1 VGEWTFKLRLA
12 RNEASWAATDYPKGT
27 MGLEA
32 ECTVRLGRKKHTG
45 TAMLDAESLAFRG
58 DIELKLAF
66 EAIRSVHV
74 EGDELVAASGDQEAR
89 FELGKS
95 VAERWT
101 KLIKIP
107 RELFEKL
114 EVGPSSH
121 VAVVDI
127 ADPVLITGLRERT
140 ASVSEGRVAPGTP
153 VIFFGAETRDAL
165 RKILLL
171 RARLTDTGVLWLV
184 LPKGPKAIAE
194 ADVIHAVREASLV
207 ETKVVPVSRTHV
219 ARKCVI
225 PPEFQ
230 GKPARRP
237 PIVSLPPPAPKA
249 SSTDERAAAKK

>member
-1 VGEWTFKLRLA
+1 VFGLRLA
-12 RNEASWAATDYPKGT
+12 RNEASWAAADYPKGT

-32 ECTVRLGRKKHTG
+32 ECTLRLGRKKHTG
-45 TAMLDAESLAFRG
+45 TAVLDAESLMFRG

-66 EAIRSVHV
+66 ESIRSVHV
-74 EGDELVAASGDQEAR
+74 EGDELVASSAEQETR
-89 FELGKS
+89 FELGKT

-101 KLIKIP
+101 KLIKLP
-107 RELFEKL
+107 KELFEKL
-114 EVGPSSH
+114 EVLPSSN

-127 ADPVLITGLRERT
+127 SDPLLVTGLRERT

-153 VIFFGAETRDAL
+153 VIFFQADTRDAL
-165 RKILLL
+165 RKLLLL
-171 RARLTDTGVLWLV
+171 RARMTETGVLWLV

-207 ETKVVPVSRTHV
+207 ETKTVSISRAHV

-230 GKPARRP
+230 GKPVRRP
-237 PIVSLPPPAPKA
+237 PIVSLPPPPPDALGVVENV
-249 SSTDERAAAKK
+249 TAKK

>member
-1 VGEWTFKLRLA
+1 
-12 RNEASWAATDYPKGT
+12 

-32 ECTVRLGRKKHTG
+32 ECTLRLGRKKHTG
-45 TAMLDAESLAFRG
+45 TAVLDAESLAFRG
-58 DIELKLAF
+58 DIEFKLTF
-66 EAIRSVHV
+66 EAVRSVHV
-74 EGDELVAASGDQEAR
+74 DGDELVASSGEQEVR
-89 FELGKS
+89 FELGKT

-101 KLIKIP
+101 KLIKLP

-114 EVGPSSH
+114 EIGPSSNI
-121 VAVVDI
+121 AVVDI
-127 ADPVLITGLRERT
+127 ADPLLVTGLRERT

-165 RKILLL
+165 RKLLLL

-184 LPKGPKAIAE
+184 LPKGAKAIAE

-207 ETKVVPVSRTHV
+207 ETKVVPISRTHV

-237 PIVSLPPPAPKA
+237 PIVSLPPPPPPNAPEVEEK
-249 SSTDERAAAKK
+249 TAAKK